1 MHQLNEESYSL
12 RLDVECALR
21 EAHREQPA
29 IFGRPLSQ
37 QELRDLAVMVAEK
50 LRHRIGGRYVPKMAD
65 REAREARNAAVLKA
79 FNGNNREQ
87 VMREFNISRR
97 LFYCILAED
106 RKQRLG
112 SRP

>member
-1 MHQLNEESYSL
+1 MHQFNEESHSL

-21 EAHREQPA
+21 EAHREKPA

-50 LRHRIGGRYVPKMAD
+50 LSPRIGGRYIPKFGD
-65 REAREARNAAVLKA
+65 REARELRNAAVCKA
-79 FNGNNREQ
+79 FTGGNHAQ

-97 LFYCILAED
+97 LLYYILAED

-112 SRP
+112 SKP